1 MGPRQAAM
9 FLFNENYIVKPAGCD
24 GRYAIGVLASHW
36 HGECRMPLPFPLE
49 TVGIGSLPPFRFVW
63 HRDADKQ
70 LLALTAR
77 DRLRR
82 NDDGLESA
90 LRSDALAYVSVRSPV
105 RVRARAP
112 RCLCGMLE

>member
-24 GRYAIGVLASHW
+24 GRYAIGVLASHG
-36 HGECRMPLPFPLE
+36 HGECRMPLPFLLE